1 MRTITGYKAGGITT
15 VGNSDRANEFK
26 TFFNCFDSSATP
38 ALPLPAPAPSG
49 PMHCPH
55 QLPNT
60 VSSSTTFTTEK
71 VRQELWRL
79 RPGKAAGPDRLC
91 TNLLKACAN
100 ELAEPVVR
108 IYNQSLHLGKV
119 PSLWKTSCIVPVPK
133 KGRPSGDDPC
143 DYRPMADFW
152 RTRLLEDQTSGGPDF
167 WRTRLL
173 EDQTS
178 GGPDFW
184 RARLLEDQTSGGL
197 IWPSPTVWNLS
208 CGRRS
213 QSEPLSSLIDVDIY
227 KTPETTCPFKAR
239 RPQQQGDLLG
249 EKAAQVCV
257 ETASDGSVQSRLR
270 RKRTCGDWS
279 ISKELPDPQ
288 VCKFFWGQIEAALPH
303 MVHITPAQDVLHAV
317 TTSLQPIDEF
327 FLFMNDLSLDLVQK
341 DLAHRFKVH
350 QSTVNP
356 IIDTRANCLYEV
368 LGTIGIWFDED
379 TLKGSISDREI
390 LKQSGLVS
398 LLKPSRAIMV
408 DKGFLLEDLV
418 PYKVYIPAFLHK
430 KSQLSGAEVRKT
442 QSTARL
448 RVHKKG
454 EGTQI
459 SLSLTG
465 SINQLSAVVCLLVN
479 YQNGPVVKAWART
492 VSG

>member
-1 MRTITGYKAGGITT
+1 MQKRSGRHRKKFCLNEARVAYGIKIERQFESNNIREVWKGMRTITGYKAGGITT
-15 VGNSDRANEFK
+15 VGNSERANEFN
-26 TFFNCFDSSATP
+26 TFFNRFDSSATP
-38 ALPLPAPAPSG
+38 ALPLPASAPSG

-60 VSSSTTFTTEK
+60 VSFSTTFTTEQA
-71 VRQELWRL
+71 RQELWRL
-79 RPGKAAGPDRLC
+79 QE
-91 TNLLKACAN
+91 TF
-100 ELAEPVVR
+100 V
-108 IYNQSLHLGKV
+108 
-119 PSLWKTSCIVPVPK
+119 
-133 KGRPSGDDPC
+133 SGEME
-143 DYRPMADFW
+143 R
-152 RTRLLEDQTSGGPDF
+152 
-167 WRTRLL
+167 
-173 EDQTS
+173 
-178 GGPDFW
+178 
-184 RARLLEDQTSGGL
+184 
-197 IWPSPTVWNLS
+197 
-208 CGRRS
+208 RRS
-213 QSEPLSSLIDVDIY
+213 LYCSH
-227 KTPETTCPFKAR
+227 
-239 RPQQQGDLLG
+239 
-249 EKAAQVCV
+249 
-257 ETASDGSVQSRLR
+257 
-270 RKRTCGDWS
+270 
-279 ISKELPDPQ
+279 

-356 IIDTRANCLYEV
+356 IMDTRANCLYEV
-368 LGTIGIWFDED
+368 LGTIGICTFKVLIGIAPHGSVTFISPLYE
-379 TLKGSISDREI
+379 GSISDREI

-479 YQNGPVVKAWART
+479 YQNGPVVKAWAR
-492 VSG
+492 